1 MDVEFIPQV
10 ICTCI
15 GEITKVK
22 SICWSLFEFLW
33 MNHFLFAILTSLDC
47 AVVPDGLI
55 ALPFGVSSTAFTDNK
70 DNRTG

>member
-1 MDVEFIPQV
+1 
-10 ICTCI
+10 
-15 GEITKVK
+15 
-22 SICWSLFEFLW
+22 

-47 AVVPDGLI
+47 VVVPDGLI